1 MTGFDVRNR
10 PWILARALDGTTAE
24 YSLVELLR
32 QAHRLESIVGEVPT
46 QVFALSRL
54 VLAVLHAAL
63 APDLRDEDGARE
75 LWQELWEAET
85 LPMAVIERYLDEP
98 RRDARFDLFDSDA
111 PFLQVAGLRTAK
123 NDVAGLERIIA
134 DVPNGVQYL
143 TTRRGRGV
151 SSISSAEAAR
161 WLVHV
166 HAFDTSGIK
175 SGAVGDDRVKGGR
188 GYPLGTGWCGEIG
201 GLLAVG
207 RSLKESL
214 LLNLVLVHD
223 HKPVSAGAPV
233 WDRPTLGP
241 GVEGDGSRR
250 PTGPADLYT
259 WPGRRVRLVRHGDA
273 VTGVVLGYGDP
284 LRPQNAHLFEPLS
297 AWRYSEPQSKKLAR
311 TVYMPATH
319 QPDRRLWRGLAS
331 LLPNASQAAP
341 AAWLV
346 EWIGSLTDE
355 GLLPD
360 AALFDLRAIGA
371 SYGTQSSVI
380 DEIVDDSVTIRALLV
395 SEKGAKY
402 ANTAIAAVTKTEE
415 AVSALLRLAGD
426 LEIARGGEPDGI
438 RARVRDDAYFALDGL
453 FRSWLEEI
461 GVGESDNDLVRWQ
474 VTARRALEEIADS
487 SLSAAGPAAWVGR
500 DRRTTGHASSSE
512 AREWFRRSL
521 RLALAAA
528 YATPNFVTTEGAP
541 RHD

>member
-1 MTGFDVRNR
+1 MTGFDVRQR

-24 YSLVELLR
+24 YSLVGLLR
-32 QAHRLESIVGEVPT
+32 HAHRLESIVGDVPT
-46 QVFALSRL
+46 QAFALNRL

-63 APDLRDEDGARE
+63 APHLCDEDEALG
-75 LWQELWEAET
+75 LWQGLWEAET
-85 LPMAVIERYLDEP
+85 LPMAAIESYLVEP
-98 RRDARFDLFDSDA
+98 LRDARFDLFDSDA
-111 PFLQVAGLRTAK
+111 PFLQVAELRTAK

-151 SSISSAEAAR
+151 SSVSPPEAAR

-188 GYPLGTGWCGEIG
+188 GYPLGTGWGGEIG

-207 RSLKESL
+207 RSLKHTL

-223 HKPVSAGAPV
+223 HAPVSAGTPV
-233 WDRPTLGP
+233 WDRPKLGP
-241 GVEGDGSRR
+241 GIEGDGARR

-259 WPGRRVRLVRHGDA
+259 WPGRRVRLVREGDV

-297 AWRYSEPQSKKLAR
+297 AWRYSEPQSKKLGR

-331 LLPNASQAAP
+331 LLPHASRAAP
-341 AAWLV
+341 DAWLV
-346 EWIGSLTDE
+346 EWVGALTDE
-355 GLLPD
+355 DFLP
-360 AALFDLRAIGA
+360 AAAPFDLRAVGA

-380 DEIVDDSVTIRALLV
+380 DEIIDDSVTIRALLV
-395 SEKGAKY
+395 SEKGAEY
-402 ANTAIAAVTKTEE
+402 ATTALDAVTKTEE
-415 AVSALLRLAGD
+415 AVSALVRLAGD
-426 LEIARGGEPDGI
+426 LEIARGGEPEGI
-438 RARVRDDAYFALDGL
+438 RSRARDDAYFTLDGL
-453 FRSWLEEI
+453 FRSWLAEI
-461 GVGESDNDLVRWQ
+461 GARKSDDDLVRWQ
-474 VTARRALEEIADS
+474 VTARRALEEIADAF
-487 SLSAAGPAAWVGR
+487 LSAAGPAAWIGR

-528 YATPNFVTTEGAP
+528 YTTPDFVKTKGAP
-541 RHD
+541 KHD